1 MNAGSFPKTAVGNAV
16 IEPRALSDENQPIKE
31 LQLMQLMQ
39 YQVRVTQV
47 PHSFVETSSR
57 FASEKK
63 ASNLCHGS
71 VPKPR
76 NGDLRT
82 VRCCRFDAYIKCLA
96 HYWWQRWTGRYLRPQ
111 IPHRASDHPLDEPCE
126 NWLSPLARPKVD
138 SFWTNFPSRVV
149 KSGTVTAQ
157 CFLVFIL
164 GSSDIPFCLRFCYC
178 SSC

>member
-82 VRCCRFDAYIKCLA
+82 VGCCRFDTYIECLG
-96 HYWWQRWTGRYLRPQ
+96 HY
-111 IPHRASDHPLDEPCE
+111 
-126 NWLSPLARPKVD
+126 
-138 SFWTNFPSRVV
+138 
-149 KSGTVTAQ
+149 
-157 CFLVFIL
+157 
-164 GSSDIPFCLRFCYC
+164 
-178 SSC
+178 